1 MLAPVLARLSL
12 LPELARAQVDA
23 AGRLFLLE
31 LAPGADPD
39 GALGAARAVL
49 GARARPV
56 ANVEGQLESRAR
68 GERWFTAEDIRG
80 LSYVEARV
88 LAARVCDRVLREVPL
103 ELAQADRLEDAA
115 VVEIRAAL
123 DRVHDEGGRTSSA
136 WFDPAWPAIAA
147 AIAARL
153 RGGVD
158 ADGLATLRE
167 ALLRART

>member
-1 MLAPVLARLSL
+1 MLAPVLARLSRI
-12 LPELARAQVDA
+12 PELARAQVDA

-39 GALGAARAVL
+39 GALAAARAVL

-56 ANVEGQLESRAR
+56 PDAEAQLESVPR
-68 GERWFTAEDIRG
+68 GDRWFTAEDIRG

-88 LAARVCDRVLREVPL
+88 LAARVCDRALREVPL
-103 ELAQADRLEDAA
+103 ETALADRLEDAA

-123 DRVHDEGGRTSSA
+123 DRVHDEGGRDSSA
-136 WFDPAWPAIAA
+136 WFDPAWPGIAA

-153 RGGVD
+153 RQALD
-158 ADGLATLRE
+158 ADGLAALRE